1 MKIISLLGDAVLAS
15 RVPEEKVTS
24 IKTTELT
31 MTLGR
36 HSPDKL
42 DGLKIGGKDGRF
54 VLPAD
59 EEVLKS
65 RITTTGFVDTQV
77 WIVITLIDCHKQ
89 ILLRQNTAINNKL
102 SIQKTI

>member
-24 IKTTELT
+24 ITTTELT

-42 DGLKIGGKDGRF
+42 DGLKIEGKDGRF

-59 EEVLKS
+59 EESLIS
-65 RITTTGFVDTQV
+65 RITGTSFVDTQV
-77 WIVITLIDCHKQ
+77 WISTTLIDCSRGKE
-89 ILLRQNTAINNKL
+89 
-102 SIQKTI
+102 